1 MNSPQVHCRSDEATG
16 KGGHHC
22 GNRKGRPPL
31 WQQEREATT
40 VAPGPKYKVK
50 STEKVLRALVSQ
62 SSRQPVIQP
71 VSQADKVH
79 SHLCVR
85 LGIVIVSPF
94 VSIKWTI

>member
-1 MNSPQVHCRSDEATG
+1 MINLVLALESPVYHT
-16 KGGHHC
+16 

-50 STEKVLRALVSQ
+50 SMEKVLRALVS
-62 SSRQPVIQP
+62 QPVIQP